1 MTKKF
6 IDPFGGVHSE
16 VNKNALSP
24 FKIDKEESLKEI
36 NDSIKK
42 WDEKKTVKKSFL
54 QRFREGK
61 KNNIEDK
68 LKAIHWEYSLKS
80 KDFVNVH
87 LVWSKK
93 IVRTLS
99 NVPLKNVRLALC
111 GLKSFYSQISS
122 VRPDLNNP
130 DILSCYNATAENY
143 NFDKVKKSF
152 KDSIDVDLLDPFAGV
167 IGEDLD
173 IINNNLTVDKN
184 KALEELD
191 YSIDYFDQI
200 DVVKTDKD
208 IRFLKRKPK
217 NFSLSYKTSN
227 EYFNVYLLWAGK
239 KLNHSRE
246 FQGVKRE

>member
-1 MTKKF
+1 M
-6 IDPFGGVHSE
+6 V
-16 VNKNALSP
+16 
-24 FKIDKEESLKEI
+24 
-36 NDSIKK
+36 
-42 WDEKKTVKKSFL
+42 
-54 QRFREGK
+54 
-61 KNNIEDK
+61 
-68 LKAIHWEYSLKS
+68 
-80 KDFVNVH
+80 
-87 LVWSKK
+87 KK

-111 GLKSFYSQISS
+111 GLKSLQPNFFSK
-122 VRPDLNNP
+122 PDLNNP

-217 NFSLSYKTSN
+217 NFSLSLKRLTN
-227 EYFNVYLLWAGK
+227 ILMCIYFWLK

>member
-1 MTKKF
+1 MWF
-6 IDPFGGVHSE
+6 
-16 VNKNALSP
+16 
-24 FKIDKEESLKEI
+24 EI
-36 NDSIKK
+36 
-42 WDEKKTVKKSFL
+42 FL
-54 QRFREGK
+54 QPNFF
-61 KNNIEDK
+61 
-68 LKAIHWEYSLKS
+68 S
-80 KDFVNVH
+80 K
-87 LVWSKK
+87 
-93 IVRTLS
+93 T
-99 NVPLKNVRLALC
+99 C
-111 GLKSFYSQISS
+111 
-122 VRPDLNNP
+122 LNNP

-239 KLNHSRE
+239 KIKSLERVSRGE
-246 FQGVKRE
+246 IALVSPEILLKQNTQRPDLKDPK